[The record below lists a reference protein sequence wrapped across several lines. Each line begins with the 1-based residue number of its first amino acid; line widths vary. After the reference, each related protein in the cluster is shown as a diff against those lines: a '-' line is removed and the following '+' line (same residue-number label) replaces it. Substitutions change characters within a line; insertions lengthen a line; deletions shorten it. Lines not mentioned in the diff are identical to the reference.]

1 MGKKGDLMNWPEKKS
16 MMTDI
21 QKKAKVKQNVRVFRT
36 SSEDTVLMKQPKSD
50 GQERQLNVK
59 VHYKRLGLGHE

>member
-1 MGKKGDLMNWPEKKS
+1 MNWPKKKS

-50 GQERQLNVK
+50 GQERQLNMK